1 MREDINS
8 WRSDARERSAMV
20 EALEEINDAL
30 DREDWVTA
38 ESQCQAATGNW
49 PDWHGA
55 RETARAL
62 KTYLEAYAGAKSA
75 RRRPPPPDARM
86 LHVAV
91 DDAALPSA
99 RAARLH
105 HHASADILRLIFGF
119 LLDGWDGRTAYHIN
133 HEGLSIEQDAALVA
147 QPRRFADCGAG
158 WTRDRLETLALVRQV
173 SSAWRDA
180 APYSSLKCITVRTD
194 WDLPADFGQRFCGV
208 ERLNVTSEKFLLDD
222 EGEHHYETVAGADT
236 LHRAIASMP
245 RLRVL
250 SLDECDIKHMPDWLR
265 SLPLEELQVSTTDFQ
280 ANAYPWDRD
289 EDCLPRSLRIFRHD
303 DRNCNASL
311 ACLRQLT
318 QLEEVHL
325 GSAHCPSW
333 LGQLPNLKRVHG
345 YLAPIHSYAD
355 ALQGVG
361 LEVFT
366 LQIPFEHEDFVAS
379 LEEYEFADPLER
391 LLSSASATL
400 QSLDLHGHHLLGIDA
415 FPRALRDC
423 RLLRKLDLDKCEIQV
438 LPDWIGELPLVVL
451 DLTANYGLEDLPLSM
466 QSCHTLRLIKLRLT
480 CLSGPYAPSFEA
492 DDEDENS
499 LEGRVCLLTQ
509 EGTMPLE
516 EVSTEELNRRRAAL
530 MAISRAL
537 PDLRL
542 ELHHAV
548 RGGRCVCWREGDKG
562 DAGGDPQYAG
572 RTIDPLDPH
581 WAMELASDSDSESD
595 SDAESEHEMA
605 CGPLLAAAF
614 EPLEQT
620 FHYNRDE
627 LADDVKQSLLDLDD
641 ETAAACVQAFFDAL
655 QRGPITMETGKSP
668 VDWLRARIAEANAPE
683 TPAPAP
689 ASAPSLC
696 SVA

>member
-1 MREDINS
+1 MDSGDDDFFEAQMMREDINS

-38 ESQCQAATGNW
+38 ESQCQAAIGNW

-55 RETARAL
+55 RATARAL

-75 RRRPPPPDARM
+75 RRRPPPPDASTLR
-86 LHVAV
+86 LAV

-119 LLDGWDGRTAYHIN
+119 LLEGWDGRTAYHIN

-208 ERLNVTSEKFLLDD
+208 ERLNVTSERFLIDD
-222 EGEHHYETVAGADT
+222 EGAHHYEVVAGADT
-236 LHRAIASMP
+236 LHRAMASMP

-250 SLDECDIKHMPDWLR
+250 TLDECDIQHMPDWLR
-265 SLPLEELQVSTTDFQ
+265 SLPLEELQVSTTKTE
-280 ANAYPWDRD
+280 ANAYAWDRD
-289 EDCLPRSLRIFRHD
+289 EDCLPRSLKIFRHD

-355 ALQGVG
+355 ALQGVA

-438 LPDWIGELPLVVL
+438 LPEWIGELPLVVL

-466 QSCHTLRLIKLRLT
+466 QSCRTLRLIKLRLT
-480 CLSGPYAPSFEA
+480 CLSGPYCPVIDS
-492 DDEDENS
+492 DDEDGDA
-499 LEGRVCLLTQ
+499 LRGKACLLTR
-509 EGTMPLE
+509 EGTLPLD
-516 EVSTEELNRRRAAL
+516 EVSSEELSRRRTAL
-530 MAISRAL
+530 MEISQAL

-542 ELHHAV
+542 ELHHTV
-548 RGGRCVCWREGDKG
+548 SGGRCVCWCAGDKG
-562 DAGGDPQYAG
+562 DAGGDPRYAG
-572 RTIDPLDPH
+572 QTIDPLDPH
-581 WAMELASDSDSESD
+581 WAMEPASDSE
-595 SDAESEHEMA
+595 SDAESEHEMD

-620 FHYNRDE
+620 FHLNRDQ
-627 LADDVKQSLLDLDD
+627 LDDDVKESLLDLDD
-641 ETAAACVQAFFDAL
+641 ETAAACVQALFDTL
-655 QRGPITMETGKSP
+655 QRGIVESPIA
-668 VDWLRARIAEANAPE
+668 WLRERIAEAKA
-683 TPAPAP
+683 AP
-689 ASAPSLC
+689 ASARSYC